1 VRADCPLPGVE
12 AGKLVAESLNVRIAV
27 LASGSSGNA
36 ILISSD
42 STSVLV
48 DAGVSARRLM
58 RGAQQACVP
67 PTSIDA
73 VLVTHEHS
81 DHVAGLSTLTKRLG
95 LPVVASPGTHAAIRP
110 RIEGA
115 SERVEVEAG
124 REYEIG
130 ALSITPFA
138 TSHDCEEPLGFS
150 IGDGSSRTVI
160 ATDLGIVGRNVRR
173 HLLEADCAVLEFNHD
188 ERMLLEGTYP
198 WYLKQRIL
206 SNVGHLSNAAA
217 ADELVRAGDAPLSLL
232 ILAHLSRENNS
243 AELARAAARGALER
257 AGRSDVRVL
266 VAHRSETL
274 GPIAIGGDR
283 AGESDELREGMGLPC
298 TR

>member
-1 VRADCPLPGVE
+1 
-12 AGKLVAESLNVRIAV
+12 V

-36 ILISSD
+36 ILISSN

-48 DAGVSARRLM
+48 DAGISARRLT
-58 RGAQQACVP
+58 RAARELGVP
-67 PTSIDA
+67 ADSIDA

-81 DHVAGLSTLTKRLG
+81 DHVAGLSTLTRRLE
-95 LPVVASPGTHAAIRP
+95 LPVVASRGTHAAIRP
-110 RIEGA
+110 RVAGS

-130 ALSITPFA
+130 DLTIAPFA
-138 TSHDCEEPLGFS
+138 TSHDCEEPLGFT
-150 IGDGSSRTVI
+150 IADGACRAAI
-160 ATDLGIVGRNVRR
+160 ATDLGVVGRNVRR

-188 ERMLLEGTYP
+188 ERMLLEGSYP
-198 WYLKQRIL
+198 WHLKQRIL
-206 SNVGHLSNAAA
+206 SNVGHLSNATAA
-217 ADELVRAGDAPLSLL
+217 NELVRAGDAPLSLL
-232 ILAHLSRENNS
+232 ILAHLSDENNE
-243 AELARAAARGALER
+243 ADLARESARGALER

-274 GPIAIGGDR
+274 GPIAV
-283 AGESDELREGMGLPC
+283 GEHRGAPSDEPREGAGVPC

>member
-1 VRADCPLPGVE
+1 
-12 AGKLVAESLNVRIAV
+12 VRIAV

-36 ILISSD
+36 ILISSN

-48 DAGVSARRLM
+48 DAGISARRLI
-58 RGAQQACVP
+58 RGAGELGVP
-67 PTSIDA
+67 PESIDA

-95 LPVVASPGTHAAIRP
+95 LPVVASRGTHQAIRA
-110 RIEGA
+110 RVGGE

-130 ALSITPFA
+130 DLSIAPFA

-150 IGDGSSRTVI
+150 IGDGASRAAI

-188 ERMLLEGTYP
+188 ERMLLEGSYP

-206 SNVGHLSNAAA
+206 SNVGHLSNATA
-217 ADELVRAGDAPLSLL
+217 ADELKRAGDAPLSLL
-232 ILAHLSRENNS
+232 ILAHLSSENNE
-243 AELARAAARGALER
+243 AELAREAALGALER
-257 AGRSDVRVL
+257 AGRSDVRIL

-274 GPIAIGGDR
+274 GPIAVGEDR
-283 AGESDELREGMGLPC
+283 GRPGDELREGIGVSC

>member
-1 VRADCPLPGVE
+1 M
-12 AGKLVAESLNVRIAV
+12 RIAV

-36 ILISSD
+36 ILISSN

-48 DAGVSARRLM
+48 DAGISARRLI
-58 RGAQQACVP
+58 RAAEDLGVGP
-67 PTSIDA
+67 ESIDA

-81 DHVAGLSTLTKRLG
+81 DHVAGLSTLTRRLG

-110 RIEGA
+110 RLAGA
-115 SERVEVEAG
+115 CERVEVEG
-124 REYEIG
+124 GLEYVIG
-130 ALSITPFA
+130 DLTIAPFA

-150 IGDGSSRTVI
+150 IADGVSRTAI
-160 ATDLGIVGRNVRR
+160 ATDLGVVGRNVRR

-188 ERMLLEGTYP
+188 ERMLLDGSYP

-206 SNVGHLSNAAA
+206 SNVGHLSNATA

-232 ILAHLSRENNS
+232 ILAHLSSENND
-243 AELARAAARGALER
+243 AELAREAAERALER
-257 AGRSDVRVL
+257 AGRSDVRVV

-274 GPIAIGGDR
+274 GPIAIGEDR
-283 AGESDELREGMGLPC
+283 GRPSDELREGMGLPC